1 MSSTP
6 QSTAAQRL
14 RALRE
19 SFDASFSRPPTPAR
33 DPGAALLRLRVGG
46 TSIAVRLEHLSGLHL
61 LPRLVRLPG
70 APATVLGLAGLR
82 GQLIAVHDLGGLLGL
97 SAPEAPP
104 RWLLL
109 AGGSKRVGLA
119 VTDFEGHLR
128 VLQEQLKSGGGATA
142 THPLL
147 NASALLPDTPPLPLL
162 DVDTLVKQLLE
173 QASLPLTG
181 RASP

>member
-6 QSTAAQRL
+6 QSPAAQRL
-14 RALRE
+14 LALRE
-19 SFDASFSRPPTPAR
+19 SFDASFSRPPVPAQEA
-33 DPGAALLRLRVGG
+33 GAALLRLRVGG
-46 TSIAVRLEHLSGLHL
+46 ASIAVRLEHLTGLHL
-61 LPRLVRLPG
+61 LPRLVKLPG

-97 SAPEAPP
+97 SAPESPP

-128 VLQEQLKSGGGATA
+128 VAQSQLKSGGGATA

-147 NASALLPDTPPLPLL
+147 NASALLPDVPPLPVL
-162 DVDTLVKQLLE
+162 DVEPLVRQLLE
-173 QASLPLTG
+173 QASLPLSG